1 VKGASSSEAE
11 AISQFELNF
20 MLAKPFSVAAVA
32 TAAAV
37 ASANAP
43 TCLHANTVNGP
54 HVCMLHAYIWTGKCM
69 FLQHLRAVARARGL
83 R

>member
-32 TAAAV
+32 AAAAV
-37 ASANAP
+37 ASANSL
-43 TCLHANTVNGP
+43 THQ
-54 HVCMLHAYIWTGKCM
+54 HAYMRT
-69 FLQHLRAVARARGL
+69 Q
-83 R
+83 